1 MSRPDAG
8 ARPASSGSPL
18 EPRDV
23 MSIRGVILDIDGTLV
38 DSNDLH
44 ARSWVDATHEAG
56 FEEVSFIHVRPLI
69 GMGGDKVLPALTRLT
84 KEDPEGARIAERSG
98 EIFRARYLP
107 EVRPFPR
114 VRDLL
119 ERMLAND
126 LKLVV
131 ATSSK
136 RENLDGLL
144 RAAGVE
150 DLIDE
155 ATTSSDAKASKP
167 EPDIV
172 EAAVERSGLRKDE
185 LVMIGDTPYDI
196 DAATRA
202 GVRII
207 ALRCGGWWADD
218 AFDGAIA
225 IHDGPAALLAAFDG
239 SPLAG

>member
-1 MSRPDAG
+1 MS
-8 ARPASSGSPL
+8 
-18 EPRDV
+18 V
-23 MSIRGVILDIDGTLV
+23 RGVILDVDGTLV
-38 DSNDLH
+38 DSNDQH

-56 FEEVSFIHVRPLI
+56 FEEVSFVHVRPLI

-84 KEDPEGARIAERSG
+84 KEDPAGARIAERSG
-98 EIFRARYLP
+98 EIFRATYLRD
-107 EVRPFPR
+107 VRPFPR
-114 VRDLL
+114 VRELL
-119 ERMLAND
+119 ERMLAQD
-126 LKLVV
+126 LELVV

-155 ATTSSDAKASKP
+155 ATTASDAKASKP

-172 EAAVERSGLRKDE
+172 EAAVQRSGLRKDE
-185 LVMIGDTPYDI
+185 LVMLGDTPYDV

-202 GVRII
+202 GVRIV

-218 AFDGAIA
+218 AFDGAMA
-225 IHDGPAALLAAFDG
+225 IHDDPAALLAAFDS
-239 SPLAG
+239 SPFVA